1 MFEKIKKYKEDH
13 GHCRVPQTYE
23 EDPKLGRWVALQ
35 QPE

>member
-1 MFEKIKKYKEDH
+1 MFEKLKKYKE
-13 GHCRVPQTYE
+13 VPKTYE